1 MKKKKII
8 RYSIIGVVA
17 LIILLAVGKKMGWIG
32 KQDVVEVAVE
42 KAQKRT
48 IIETVSA
55 SGKIQPEVE
64 VKISPDVSGEVVELL
79 IKEGDKVKKGDL
91 LAKIKPDIY
100 ESNYEQMQAALN
112 SQKANEA
119 NAKARLAQVK
129 AQFIN
134 AKSSYERNES
144 LWKQNAIS
152 QSEYDAAKSA
162 YEVSRE
168 EVTAAEE
175 AYKAS
180 QYNVQSTNATVK
192 EAATNLSKTNIIAPV
207 DGTISKLNIELGER
221 VVGTTQFA
229 GTEIMRIADLNEMEV
244 NISVN
249 ENDIVRVTMGD
260 TALIEV
266 DAYLNR
272 KFKGIVTEIANSADV
287 TGVTADQVTNF
298 NVKIRIL
305 RETYQDLI
313 DVTHPNSSP
322 FRPGM
327 SATVDIRTETVV
339 NVISVPIQAVTV
351 REDTVNTLLK
361 KIENEKTSET
371 EVNTDSK
378 KETTTKKDD
387 KPPQEY
393 VFIYSDGKTRMQK
406 VKTGIQDN
414 MYIQILTGITESDEV
429 ITAPYNAIT
438 KKLSAGSKVK
448 KVDKKELFKEKKE

>member
-8 RYSIIGVVA
+8 RYSIIGAVV

-32 KQDVVEVAVE
+32 KQDVIEVAVE

-134 AKSSYERNES
+134 AKSTYERNDA

-152 QSEYDAAKSA
+152 QSEFDAAKA
-162 YEVSRE
+162 AFEVAKEEVS
-168 EVTAAEE
+168 AAEE
-175 AYKAS
+175 SYKAS
-180 QYNVQSTNATVK
+180 QYNVESTNATVK
-192 EAATNLSKTNIIAPV
+192 EARTNLSKTNIFAPV

-244 NISVN
+244 NVSVN
-249 ENDIVRVTMGD
+249 ENDIVRVSMGD

-287 TGVTADQVTNF
+287 TGVTTDQVTNF

-305 RETYQDLI
+305 RETYQDLL
-313 DVTHPNSSP
+313 DPTRPNSSP

-339 NVISVPIQAVTV
+339 DVISVPIQAVTV

-361 KIENEKTSET
+361 KFEKEKTSET
-371 EVNTDSK
+371 EDKTENK
-378 KETTTKKDD
+378 KEITTKKDE

-393 VFIYSDGKTRMQK
+393 VFIYSDGKAKMQK
-406 VKTGIQDN
+406 VTTGIQDN
-414 MYIQILTGITESDEV
+414 MYIRILTGITENDEV

-438 KKLSAGSKVK
+438 KKLNAGTKVK
-448 KVDKKELFKEKKE
+448 KVDKKELFMEKKE

>member
-8 RYSIIGVVA
+8 GLSILGVVV
-17 LIILLAVGKKMGWIG
+17 IVILLAILKKTGVISSTEST
-32 KQDVVEVAVE
+32 KVAVE
-42 KAQKRT
+42 KIVKRT

-64 VKISPDVSGEVVELL
+64 VKISPDVSGEVVELN

-91 LAKIKPDIY
+91 LARIKPDIY

-119 NAKARLAQVK
+119 NAKARLAQVN
-129 AQFIN
+129 AQYIN
-134 AKSSYERNES
+134 AKSSFDRNES
-144 LWKQNAIS
+144 LFKQGAIS
-152 QSEYDAAKSA
+152 QSEFDAANSA
-162 YEVSRE
+162 YQVAKE
-168 EVTAAEE
+168 EVTAAQQS
-175 AYKAS
+175 YKAS
-180 QYNVQSTNATVK
+180 QFNVQSTNATVK

-207 DGTISKLNIELGER
+207 DGTISKLSIEKGER

-244 NISVN
+244 NVSVN
-249 ENDIVRVTMGD
+249 ENDIVRVKLGD
-260 TALIEV
+260 TALVEV

-287 TGVTADQVTNF
+287 TGVTTDQVTNF

-305 RETYQDLI
+305 RETYTDLL
-313 DVTHPNSSP
+313 DAAHPNSSP

-327 SATVDIRTETVV
+327 SATVDIQTKSEL
-339 NVISVPIQAVTV
+339 NVLSIPIQAVTV
-351 REDTVNTLLK
+351 REDTTNKLNQPNVTQEKPQTDDKTTNT
-361 KIENEKTSET
+361 N
-371 EVNTDSK
+371 
-378 KETTTKKDD
+378 KDH

-393 VFIYSDGKTRMQK
+393 VFMVLDGKAKMVK

-414 MYIQILTGITESDEV
+414 MYIQIVSGVNENDEI
-429 ITAPYNAIT
+429 ITAPYTAIT
-438 KKLSAGSKVK
+438 KTLKDGVKVK
-448 KVDKKELFKEKKE
+448 KVDKKELFMEKKG